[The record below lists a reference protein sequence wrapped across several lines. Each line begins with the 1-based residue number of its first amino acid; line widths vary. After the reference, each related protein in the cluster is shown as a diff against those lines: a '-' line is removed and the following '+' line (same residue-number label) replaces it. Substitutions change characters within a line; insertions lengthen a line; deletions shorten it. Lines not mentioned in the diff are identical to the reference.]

1 MSINLFDSFKN
12 KDELAFFIASK
23 LIASN
28 NKNNSI
34 KEIEK
39 NLKLFIKELIK
50 EEEKNF
56 LINSKNYENLLR
68 DLEKSKN
75 YNEFIIL
82 NPYFFKYHN
91 LKYQEL
97 IKKLKEILFLENC
110 KYISEA
116 LLIVKNS
123 GFDVRNISKF
133 DLENFRIINILVLFY
148 FFTFFTFFYFLLL
161 FYFFLL
167 FVTFLLFYSPLI
179 IMIIIFL

>member
-1 MSINLFDSFKN
+1 LSINLFDSFKN

-50 EEEKNF
+50 EEEKIF

-148 FFTFFTFFYFLLL
+148 FITFFYFFLLFFTFCYFFTFFYFLLL
-161 FYFFLL
+161 FYFFI
-167 FVTFLLFYSPLI
+167 VH
-179 IMIIIFL
+179 